1 MKYTGACKSDPTA
14 LLGAAWAGLAL
25 ADDVY
30 PVALGCTLYAAA
42 LLLPLH

>member
-1 MKYTGACKSDPTA
+1 MTPPPY

-30 PVALGCTLYAAA
+30 PVALGCTLCAAA
-42 LLLPLH
+42 LLLPQH